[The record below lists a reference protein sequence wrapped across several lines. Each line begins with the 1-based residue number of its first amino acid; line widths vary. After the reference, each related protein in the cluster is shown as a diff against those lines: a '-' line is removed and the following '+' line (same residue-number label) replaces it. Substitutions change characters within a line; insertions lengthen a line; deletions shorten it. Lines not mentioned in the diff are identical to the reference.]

1 MSHEPP
7 VPEHNRSPYPIA
19 EPPHQP
25 RDHAAHHPGDDDEGS
40 ELSLADRASAFLQ
53 DIPSLSGRT
62 VIGVGGAIA
71 LGVAATVGA
80 LLFAQ
85 RKPRSSTGGT
95 RKTAAPKARKSA
107 PSRRQKASA
116 KA

>member
-7 VPEHNRSPYPIA
+7 VPEHNRSPYPMA

-25 RDHAAHHPGDDDEGS
+25 RDHAVNHPGEDEDS

-85 RKPRSSTGGT
+85 RKPRSPVGGT
-95 RKTAAPKARKSA
+95 RRTAASKARRSSQPRSQKTTAKS
-107 PSRRQKASA
+107 
-116 KA
+116 